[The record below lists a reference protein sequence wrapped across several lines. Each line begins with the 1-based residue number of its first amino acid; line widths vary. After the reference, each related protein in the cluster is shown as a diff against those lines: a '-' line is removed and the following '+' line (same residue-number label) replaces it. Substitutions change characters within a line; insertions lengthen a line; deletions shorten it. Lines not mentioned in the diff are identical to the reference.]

1 MEEQKWW
8 TPRECQAFLGI
19 SKQKWGRIRTE
30 YNVPS
35 ETTGAGIERFS
46 SESVVDIGERL
57 GLPATDDPNGTA
69 IQVLGDTIEQMG
81 EYHRKAVSSM
91 SDYVKLL
98 QGMAIEALSM
108 LRSENDS
115 LRTMRAQ
122 EQAAHLASLVATQE
136 ALDAT
141 AERQQLLKQA
151 EGNELR
157 KALALEF
164 LMEKVAPR
172 ILEQWK
178 TSGNLGKLV
187 GLVRALDAEQ
197 VAAIKTLVTPE
208 QAQAIDDLRAPPV
221 ESQKA
226 EADARAL

>member
-1 MEEQKWW
+1 MGISRQKWA
-8 TPRECQAFLGI
+8 RL
-19 SKQKWGRIRTE
+19 RTE
-30 YNVPS
+30 YTVPS
-35 ETTGAGIERFS
+35 ETDGGGIERFS

-57 GLPATDDPNGTA
+57 GLPATDDPSGTA
-69 IQVLGDTIEQMG
+69 IQVLGDTIETMG
-81 EYHRKAVSSM
+81 EYHRKAISSI

-98 QGMAIEALSM
+98 QGTVVDVLGM

-178 TSGNLGKLV
+178 TSGNLSKLV

-208 QAQAIDDLRAPPV
+208 QAQAIDDLRAPV

-226 EADARAL
+226 EASQ